1 MIRPSVRSKTD
12 CWLLPWKEPQ
22 ATIRSAALPPV
33 RPQGRAH
40 QCRAGQGPDWVP
52 GETGLFL
59 VCFPLMESTGRS
71 GNLKRLIGGQ

>member
-1 MIRPSVRSKTD
+1 MIRPSVRSRTD

-33 RPQGRAH
+33 PPGKSTPVSGW
-40 QCRAGQGPDWVP
+40 AGARLGA